1 MRPLG
6 PQIPAQH
13 PALER
18 KDAYNGR
25 IRFYGLRDRLKTLVN
40 PRHRRVIRHYVKQML
55 VLSLGSVDAK
65 SKQNRYTDNSC
76 LSCAENLPGPRI
88 LRHRALIRNSL
99 LPELFTCEPV

>member
-55 VLSLGSVDAK
+55 VLSLGSVDRVGRREVEAK
-65 SKQNRYTDNSC
+65 SVYRQQ
-76 LSCAENLPGPRI
+76 LSVMRGE
-88 LRHRALIRNSL
+88 
-99 LPELFTCEPV
+99 FTWPPDSQTSRPNKE